1 MIVTVLRLTRWE
13 FFKLRRRWMPW
24 ILVAV
29 AAALCQ
35 SFLWS
40 QYYEYVVRVPFH
52 EQSFFGLPGPV
63 VAEDGR
69 RAVVPISCADIWD
82 ETIDDKL
89 ARSAPELMEES
100 TELVESMREEHCPN
114 SLEAAARFFESTRQ
128 IVVLPNSVS
137 NAIVIAQTIGIV
149 LIMILAASSMG
160 GEYGWGTLRLALTR
174 GIGRWQLLG
183 AKVLSMLLLI
193 GGGLIIAALTIALSS
208 LVTASLIIEDGGG
221 LADAGEWSTLAVLF
235 GKAVYGLMAYAMLAI
250 FLSVLTSSSS
260 MGIAFSL
267 AYFFAELIVFLTVRR
282 LFDWFENV
290 SNFLLGPS
298 VTAGMIETGVHTTS
312 PQLTLFPSKDPPSEL
327 HAFLV
332 VTSYML
338 IAGVAAVWLFQRKD
352 IAGARGE

>member
-35 SFLWS
+35 SFLWG

-52 EQSFFGLPGPV
+52 EQSFFNLPGPV

-69 RAVVPISCADIWD
+69 RAVIPISCADIWD
-82 ETIDDKL
+82 ETIDGKL

-114 SLEAAARFFESTRQ
+114 SLQAAARFFESTRQ

-267 AYFFAELIVFLTVRR
+267 AYYFVEGLLVAALIGLSDG
-282 LFDWFENV
+282 FDSV
-290 SNFLLGPS
+290 SDLLLGPATAAWMTETNIE
-298 VTAGMIETGVHTTS
+298 VTYQG
-312 PQLTLFPSKDPPSEL
+312 TLFAPLLDLPSQM
-327 HAFLV
+327 HGFV
-332 VTSYML
+332 VLTAYTV
-338 IAGVAAVWLFQRKD
+338 IAGVAALALFQRKD

>member
-24 ILVAV
+24 ILLGIVVAIT
-29 AAALCQ
+29 Q
-35 SFLWS
+35 IFLWAS
-40 QYYEYVVRVPFH
+40 YYEYVVRVPFH

-114 SLEAAARFFESTRQ
+114 SLEEEARFFESTRQ

-267 AYFFAELIVFLTVRR
+267 AYYFAEFILVRILGG

-298 VTAGMIETGVHTTS
+298 VTAWMIETGVHTTS

-352 IAGARGE
+352 